1 MLLSGWFQ
9 DLPGQKECIPCP
21 AGFHCQPLNPGPTRG
36 TSLGVSSPLPCP
48 AGHICPRDSL
58 DNQPVPCPKGTYS
71 SSQGLIS
78 TGGNRIF
85 LYYVLLITS
94 SKLQLAHLKTFLTAC
109 PHFMLMNCMRQ
120 IACFAVWQLM
130 SQLPVSLFA
139 GQCLMCPAG
148 HFCGSEGLVEPSGSC
163 AAGFLCLMGAKV
175 PNPKDNMTGSL
186 CPPGIFCQQGLRA
199 GRWNLIGINRK

>member
-85 LYYVLLITS
+85 LYYVFINYIQQITVS
-94 SKLQLAHLKTFLTAC
+94 TPQNIFNS
-109 PHFMLMNCMRQ
+109 
-120 IACFAVWQLM
+120 M
-130 SQLPVSLFA
+130 SALYADELHEADSLFR
-139 GQCLMCPAG
+139 CLAAD
-148 HFCGSEGLVEPSGSC
+148 VT
-163 AAGFLCLMGAKV
+163 AAGLFVCRSVLNVSGRPFLWIRRFGGALRIVCGRFSVSDGCKGAKS
-175 PNPKDNMTGSL
+175 KGQHDRISL
-186 CPPGIFCQQGLRA
+186 SAGDILPTRA
-199 GRWNLIGINRK
+199 ESR